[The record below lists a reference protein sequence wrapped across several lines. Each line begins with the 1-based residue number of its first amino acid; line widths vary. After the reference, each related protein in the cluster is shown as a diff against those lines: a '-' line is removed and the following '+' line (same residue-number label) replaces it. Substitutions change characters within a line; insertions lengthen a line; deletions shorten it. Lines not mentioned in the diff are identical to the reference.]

1 MPEVLTRTEIRKMAG
16 NAAYNRGKDIY
27 EYNEVLEFEVDM
39 NEDEEEEYINAVV
52 KGSGRKRYEVQG
64 VYNFLDETT
73 EMRCECPAYENYGN
87 ICKHCVAVLL
97 EYIDY
102 VDRREEGIDEF
113 PQKMSDEEWRK
124 IAGLDEEDLDE
135 TDELYDDEIAGLYDD
150 EYDKFVS
157 SLLQTIDRKIAAKE
171 MSKQTQAV
179 KRGDD
184 GVSKEEDNKKSK
196 NKQKVQK
203 KKPTVPTTPLMKQLL
218 TKQVEKRTLPMI
230 EEEVNGKVKLEP
242 HLKIWGS
249 EISLTFKIGITQMYV
264 LKNVRE
270 FYSNLQSHNFYTYGQ
285 KLKFTHY
292 LESFRE
298 EDRSLVKFIVNSYR
312 QNEGTR
318 YVRDYYSYYGSNT
331 HRELFLTAN
340 QLEEFILAIGE
351 RPFLGSIN
359 YEDEKWWQLTGEK
372 LPRELTIKGEA
383 EGIWLELKS
392 FFGIVGK
399 THNIYFY
406 NDKVYLSPI
415 NEQGELQEFIQCMAQ
430 LPDRKAYIEKQDV
443 PAFCRELL
451 PMLEANYKCKKEYF
465 LPSNYGVVPVEFEAY
480 LDAPQSDWVT
490 CKLEAIYDGKRY
502 NVFEHEKDKNF
513 RDLVSE
519 TAIEQLVMVYA
530 TSYDNKE
537 NLAVISDEEKIYEFL
552 STGIEKLREKAEVY
566 VSDKL
571 KRLVIKPAG
580 KVSVNISIEG
590 TTLQLSMLSEDMTNE
605 ELVELLS
612 KYKQK
617 RKFYRLKDG
626 SFIHIEGEDIE
637 TLAEMSQSLN
647 LSDKELKN
655 GTVEVPKYRALYL
668 NGQLK
673 EHPSIKA
680 VKNKAFK
687 ELVRHMKTVED
698 NDFEVPESLENILR
712 EYQKRGFL
720 WMKTLKHNGFGGIL
734 ADDMGL
740 GKTLQV
746 IAFLLSEQQE
756 AKEGTNLKTLIVCPA
771 SLVFNWKTEIE
782 KFAPE
787 LHVKMAV
794 GTAKQRE
801 GIINTLEERD
811 IVVTSYDLLKRD
823 MAFYEK
829 ITFGYEVI
837 DEGQYIKNHTT
848 QAAKAVKDIEAGF
861 KLALT
866 GTPIENRLS
875 ELWSI
880 FDYLMPGFLYPYTR
894 FKEQLEIPITQN
906 KDETATLRLQKMVQ
920 PFVLRRLKKEV
931 LTDLPDKL
939 EENKYATLEGEQQK
953 LYDAHVKKL
962 KIMLEKETEESF
974 KKTKIQVL
982 SELTRLRQICCE
994 PSLVYED
1001 YKSGSSKMD
1010 MCMEL
1015 VENAISSGHKILLFS
1030 QFTSMLDKIAARFKE
1045 EGISYFL
1052 LTGATSKEKR
1062 MEMVEKFNTDDTAVF
1077 CISLKAGGTG
1087 LNLTAADIVIH
1098 FDPWWNVAVQ
1108 NQATDRAHRIGQEN
1122 VVTVYKLIA
1131 KGTIEEKIVNIQ
1143 ELKKELADQI
1153 LSGEGMNTGSFT
1165 KEDLLEL
1172 LEE

>member
-1 MPEVLTRTEIRKMAG
+1 MITKKELREWAG
-16 NAAYNRGKDIY
+16 SAAYNKGRAIY
-27 EYNEVLEFEVDM
+27 EEGKILEFDVS
-39 NEDEEEEYINAVV
+39 EDDECEYINAVV
-52 KGSGRKRYEVQG
+52 KGSGRKRYEVEIT
-64 VYNFLDETT
+64 YDLIDESIDA
-73 EMRCECPAYENYGN
+73 RCECPAYESWGGM
-87 ICKHCVAVLL
+87 CKHCVAVIL
-97 EYIDY
+97 EYMDYIKTRRKNPQNSRSEMSFEEWCELTGLQNNHYNSNEAIIDG
-102 VDRREEGIDEF
+102 VTNSLEKLIEIMQDQI
-113 PQKMSDEEWRK
+113 PQKELRELQKQLDNRK
-124 IAGLDEEDLDE
+124 
-135 TDELYDDEIAGLYDD
+135 
-150 EYDKFVS
+150 
-157 SLLQTIDRKIAAKE
+157 AARVKE
-171 MSKQTQAV
+171 KNQA
-179 KRGDD
+179 
-184 GVSKEEDNKKSK
+184 
-196 NKQKVQK
+196 QK
-203 KKPTVPTTPLMKQLL
+203 KKPALSTTPVMKELL
-218 TKQVEKRTLPMI
+218 TKQVEKRTLPMVKEGI
-230 EEEVNGKVKLEP
+230 MGEVKLEP
-242 HLKIWGS
+242 HLRILGSKITLS
-249 EISLTFKIGITQMYV
+249 FKIGITQMYV
-264 LKNVRE
+264 LKSIRE
-270 FYSNLQSHNFYTYGQ
+270 FCEHIERHTAYAYGK
-285 KLKFTHY
+285 KLEFTHY

-298 EDRSLVKFIVNSYR
+298 EDRPLVKFILSAY
-312 QNEGTR
+312 QQEHGAKE
-318 YVRDYYSYYGSNT
+318 YYYYYGSSFQ
-331 HRELFLTAN
+331 RELDLTPS
-340 QLEEFILAIGE
+340 QLEEFILTMGE
-351 RPFLGSIN
+351 TPFLGTID
-359 YEDEKWWQLTGEK
+359 YEDEKCWQLTNEK

-383 EGIWLELKS
+383 EGIWIQLKY
-392 FFGIVGK
+392 FFGIVCK
-399 THNIYFY
+399 TQNIYFY
-406 NDKVYLSPI
+406 NNKVYLTPI
-415 NEQGELQEFIQCMAQ
+415 NEQSELQDFLHCMAQ
-430 LPDRKAYIEKQDV
+430 LSDRRAYLDKKDV
-443 PAFCRELL
+443 PTFCRELL
-451 PMLEANYKCKKEYF
+451 PMLEKYYKCNKEYF
-465 LPSNYGVVPVEFEAY
+465 LPSNYGVVPVEFEVY
-480 LDAPQSDWVT
+480 LDAPQKDWVT
-490 CKLEAIYDGKRY
+490 CKVEAIYDDKRY

-513 RDLVSE
+513 RDQVSE
-519 TAIEQLVMVYA
+519 TAIEQLIMAYA

-552 STGIEKLREKAEVY
+552 LNGIEKLREKAEVY

-571 KRLVIKPAG
+571 KRLAIRPAG
-580 KVSVNISIEG
+580 KVSVGISIDG
-590 TTLQLSMLSEDMTNE
+590 ATLQLSMLSEGMTNE

-617 RKFYRLKDG
+617 KKFYRLKDG
-626 SFIHIEGEDIE
+626 SFIHVEGEDIE
-637 TLAEMSQSLN
+637 TLAQMSQSLN
-647 LSDKELKN
+647 LSDKELKK
-655 GTVEVPKYRALYL
+655 GKVEVPKYRALYL
-668 NGQLK
+668 NSQLK

-698 NDFEVPESLENILR
+698 NDFEVPETLEDILR

-746 IAFLLSEQQE
+746 ITFLLSEHQE
-756 AKEGTNLKTLIVCPA
+756 AEEGSNLKTLIVCPA

-787 LHVKMAV
+787 LCVKMAV

-801 GIINTLEERD
+801 DMISQLGDRD
-811 IVVTSYDLLKRD
+811 IIVTSYDLLKRD

-829 ITFGYEVI
+829 VTFAYEVI
-837 DEGQYIKNHTT
+837 DEGQYIKNHMT
-848 QAAKAVKDIEAGF
+848 QAAKAVKDIQAGF

-894 FKEQLEIPITQN
+894 FKEQLEVPITQN
-906 KDETATLRLQKMVQ
+906 KDEAATLRLQKMVQ

-962 KIMLEKETEESF
+962 KIMLDKETEESF

-982 SELTRLRQICCE
+982 SELTKLRQICCD
-994 PSLVYED
+994 PSLIYED

-1015 VENAISSGHKILLFS
+1015 IENAISSGHKILLFS
-1030 QFTSMLDKIAARFKE
+1030 QFTSMLDKISARFKE
-1045 EGISYFL
+1045 EGISHFI

-1062 MEMVEKFNTDDTAVF
+1062 MEMVQSFNTDDTSVF

-1172 LEE
+1172 LEG

>member
-1 MPEVLTRTEIRKMAG
+1 MAKVLTKTELREWAG
-16 NAAYNRGKDIY
+16 SAAYNKGKNIY
-27 EYNEVLEFEVDM
+27 EDQKVLEFDVD
-39 NEDEEEEYINAVV
+39 EDDEKCYINAVV
-52 KGSGRKRYEVQG
+52 KGSGRNRYEVE
-64 VYNFLDETT
+64 VEHDFMDETL
-73 EMRCECPAYENYGN
+73 EARCECPAYESWGGM
-87 ICKHCVAVLL
+87 CKHCVAVIL
-97 EYIDY
+97 EYMDY
-102 VDRREEGIDEF
+102 IKACRKNPEKYGRG
-113 PQKMSDEEWRK
+113 MSYEEWCNVT
-124 IAGLDEEDLDE
+124 GLQNEHYSSNENFNN
-135 TDELYDDEIAGLYDD
+135 D
-150 EYDKFVS
+150 EYDQFVDTLLGMIQGKGVPEDFVKLGQQLEKHQANDTKKNKEVS
-157 SLLQTIDRKIAAKE
+157 SKP
-171 MSKQTQAV
+171 
-179 KRGDD
+179 
-184 GVSKEEDNKKSK
+184 
-196 NKQKVQK
+196 VQK
-203 KKPTVPTTPLMKQLL
+203 KKPALPTTPLMKQLL
-218 TKQVEKRTLPMI
+218 TKQVEKRTLPML
-230 EEEVNGKVKLEP
+230 EEDVNGKVKLEP
-242 HLKIWGS
+242 HLKIS
-249 EISLTFKIGITQMYV
+249 SSQISLTFKIGITQMYV
-264 LKNVRE
+264 LKNIRE
-270 FYSNLQSHNFYTYGQ
+270 FCLNLQEHKFYTYGQ

-292 LESFRE
+292 LESFSE
-298 EDRSLVKFIVNSYR
+298 EDRALVKFVMDTQR
-312 QNEGTR
+312 QNDGSR
-318 YVRDYYSYYGSNT
+318 QLLNYYGYYGSPQ
-331 HRELFLTAN
+331 RELFLTTA
-340 QLEEFILAIGE
+340 QLEEFVLAMGKN
-351 RPFLGSIN
+351 PFLGSIN
-359 YEDEKWWQLTGEK
+359 YEEEKWWQLTDEK

-392 FFGIVGK
+392 FFGFVGR
-399 THNIYFY
+399 TQNIYFY
-406 NDKVYLSPI
+406 NNKVYLSPI
-415 NEQGELQEFIQCMAQ
+415 NVQGQLQDFIQCMAQ
-430 LPDRKAYIEKQDV
+430 LDNRKAYIQKQDV

-451 PMLEANYKCKKEYF
+451 PMLEANYQCNKLNF
-465 LPSNYGVVPVEFEAY
+465 VPTSYGVVPVEFEVY

-490 CKLEAIYDGKRY
+490 CKLEAIYEGKRY
-502 NVFEHEKDKNF
+502 NVFEHDKDKNF
-513 RDLVSE
+513 RDRVSE
-519 TAIEQLVMVYA
+519 TAIEQLVMAYA

-552 STGIEKLREKAEVY
+552 SNGIEKLREKAEVY

-580 KVSVNISIEG
+580 KVSVGVSIEG
-590 TTLQLSMLSEDMTNE
+590 TTLQLSMLSDGMTNE

-626 SFIHIEGEDIE
+626 SFINIEGEDIE
-637 TLAEMSQSLN
+637 ILAEMSQSLN

-655 GTVEVPKYRALYL
+655 GIVEVPKYRALYL

-673 EHPSIKA
+673 EHPSIRA

-687 ELVRHMKTVED
+687 ELVRNMKTVED
-698 NDFEVPESLENILR
+698 NDFEVPESLDNILR

-746 IAFLLSEQQE
+746 ISFLLSEQQE
-756 AKEGTNLKTLIVCPA
+756 AGEDVNLKTLIVCPA

-787 LHVKMAV
+787 LSVKMAV

-801 GIINTLEERD
+801 GILNELENRD

-823 MAFYEK
+823 IAFYEK

-894 FKEQLEIPITQN
+894 FKEQLEIPITQE
-906 KDETATLRLQKMVQ
+906 KDEAATLRLQKMVQ

-962 KIMLEKETEESF
+962 KMMLEKETEESF
-974 KKTKIQVL
+974 KKAKIQVL

-1001 YKSGSSKMD
+1001 YKSGSSKME

-1030 QFTSMLDKIAARFKE
+1030 QFTSMLDKIAARFKK

-1062 MEMVEKFNTDDTAVF
+1062 MEMVEKFNTDDTSVF

-1172 LEE
+1172 LE

>member
-1 MPEVLTRTEIRKMAG
+1 MSKVLTKTELREWAG
-16 NAAYNRGKDIY
+16 SAAYNKGKNIY
-27 EYNEVLEFEVDM
+27 EDQKVLEFDVD
-39 NEDEEEEYINAVV
+39 EDDEKQYINAVV
-52 KGSGRKRYEVQG
+52 KGSGRKRYEVE
-64 VYNFLDETT
+64 VEYDFMDETLEAT
-73 EMRCECPAYENYGN
+73 CECPAYESWGGM
-87 ICKHCVAVLL
+87 CKHCVAVIL
-97 EYIDY
+97 EYMDY
-102 VDRREEGIDEF
+102 I
-113 PQKMSDEEWRK
+113 KTCRK
-124 IAGLDEEDLDE
+124 NPE
-135 TDELYDDEIAGLYDD
+135 
-150 EYDKFVS
+150 K
-157 SLLQTIDRKIAAKE
+157 KAAE
-171 MSKQTQAV
+171 
-179 KRGDD
+179 
-184 GVSKEEDNKKSK
+184 
-196 NKQKVQK
+196 K
-203 KKPTVPTTPLMKQLL
+203 KKPALPTTPLMKQLL
-218 TKQVEKRTLPMI
+218 AKQVEKRTLPML
-230 EEEVNGKVKLEP
+230 EEEINGKVKLEP
-242 HLKIWGS
+242 HLKIQNS

-264 LKNVRE
+264 LKNIRE
-270 FYSNLQSHNFYTYGQ
+270 FCLNLQEHKLYTYGQ
-285 KLKFTHY
+285 KLRFTHY
-292 LESFRE
+292 LESFSE
-298 EDRSLVKFIVNSYR
+298 EDRALVKFVVNAQR
-312 QNEGTR
+312 QNDSAR
-318 YVRDYYSYYGSNT
+318 QIRNYYGYYGSPQ
-331 HRELFLTAN
+331 RELFLTPH
-340 QLEEFILAIGE
+340 QLEEFILAMGE
-351 RPFLGSIN
+351 KPFLGAIN
-359 YEDEKWWQLTGEK
+359 YKDDKWWQLTDEK

-383 EGIWLELKS
+383 EGIWLEIKS
-392 FFGIVGK
+392 FFGVIGR
-399 THNIYFY
+399 TQNIYFY

-415 NEQGELQEFIQCMAQ
+415 NDQGELQDFIQCMSQ
-430 LPDRKAYIEKQDV
+430 LDDRKAYIEKQDV

-451 PMLEANYKCKKEYF
+451 PMLEANYQCKKKNF
-465 LPSNYGVVPVEFEAY
+465 VPTSYGVVPVEFEVY

-490 CKLEAIYDGKRY
+490 CKLEAIYEGKRY

-513 RDLVSE
+513 RDQVSE
-519 TAIEQLVMVYA
+519 TAIEQLVMAYA

-552 STGIEKLREKAEVY
+552 SNGMEKLREKAEVY

-580 KVSVNISIEG
+580 KVSVGVSIEG
-590 TTLQLSMLSEDMTNE
+590 TTLQLSMLSDGMTNE
-605 ELVELLS
+605 ELVDLLS

-626 SFIHIEGEDIE
+626 SFINIEGEDIE
-637 TLAEMSQSLN
+637 ILAEMSQSLN

-673 EHPSIKA
+673 EHPSIKT

-687 ELVRHMKTVED
+687 ELVRNMKTVED
-698 NDFEVPESLENILR
+698 NDFEVPESLDNILR

-746 IAFLLSEQQE
+746 ISFLLSEQQE
-756 AKEGTNLKTLIVCPA
+756 EGKDANLKTLIVCPA

-787 LHVKMAV
+787 LSVKIAV

-801 GIINTLEERD
+801 EIISHLEDKD

-823 MAFYEK
+823 IAFYEN
-829 ITFGYEVI
+829 IAFGYEVI
-837 DEGQYIKNHTT
+837 DEGQYIKNHNT
-848 QAAKAVKDIEAGF
+848 QAAKAVKDIQAGF

-906 KDETATLRLQKMVQ
+906 KDEAATLRLQKMVQ

-962 KIMLEKETEESF
+962 KMMLEKETEESF
-974 KKTKIQVL
+974 KKAKIQVL

-994 PSLVYED
+994 PSLIYED
-1001 YKSGSSKMD
+1001 YKSGSSKME

-1030 QFTSMLDKIAARFKE
+1030 QFTSMLDQIAARFKK

-1062 MEMVEKFNTDDTAVF
+1062 MEMVEKFNTDDTSVF

-1143 ELKKELADQI
+1143 EIKKELADQI

>member
-1 MPEVLTRTEIRKMAG
+1 MAKVLTKTELREWAG
-16 NAAYNRGKDIY
+16 SAAYNKGKNIY
-27 EYNEVLEFEVDM
+27 EDQKVLEFDID
-39 NEDEEEEYINAVV
+39 EDDEKCYINAVV
-52 KGSGRKRYEVQG
+52 KGSGRNRYEVE
-64 VYNFLDETT
+64 VEHDFMDETL
-73 EMRCECPAYENYGN
+73 EARCECPAYESWGGM
-87 ICKHCVAVLL
+87 CKHCVAVIL
-97 EYIDY
+97 EYMDY
-102 VDRREEGIDEF
+102 IKACRKNPEKYGRG
-113 PQKMSDEEWRK
+113 MSYEEWCNVT
-124 IAGLDEEDLDE
+124 GLQNEHYSSNENFNN
-135 TDELYDDEIAGLYDD
+135 D
-150 EYDKFVS
+150 EYDQFVDTLLGMIQGKGVPEDFVKLGQQLEKHQANDTKKNKEVS
-157 SLLQTIDRKIAAKE
+157 SKP
-171 MSKQTQAV
+171 
-179 KRGDD
+179 
-184 GVSKEEDNKKSK
+184 
-196 NKQKVQK
+196 VQK
-203 KKPTVPTTPLMKQLL
+203 KKPALPTTPLMKQLL
-218 TKQVEKRTLPMI
+218 TKQVEKRTLPML
-230 EEEVNGKVKLEP
+230 EEEVTGKVKLEP
-242 HLKIWGS
+242 HLKIS
-249 EISLTFKIGITQMYV
+249 SSQISLTFKIGITQMYV
-264 LKNVRE
+264 LKNIRE
-270 FYSNLQSHNFYTYGQ
+270 FCLNLQEHKFYTYGQ

-292 LESFRE
+292 LESFSE
-298 EDRSLVKFIVNSYR
+298 EDRALVKFVMDTQR
-312 QNEGTR
+312 QNDGSR
-318 YVRDYYSYYGSNT
+318 QLLNYYGYYGSPQ
-331 HRELFLTAN
+331 RELFLTTA
-340 QLEEFILAIGE
+340 QLEEFVLAMGKN
-351 RPFLGSIN
+351 PFLGSIN
-359 YEDEKWWQLTGEK
+359 YEEEKWWQLTDEK

-392 FFGIVGK
+392 FFGFVGR
-399 THNIYFY
+399 TQNIYFY
-406 NDKVYLSPI
+406 NNKVYLSPI
-415 NEQGELQEFIQCMAQ
+415 NVQGQLQDFIQCMAQ
-430 LPDRKAYIEKQDV
+430 LDNRKAYIQKQDV

-451 PMLEANYKCKKEYF
+451 PMLEANYQCNKLNF
-465 LPSNYGVVPVEFEAY
+465 VPTSYGVVPVEFEVY

-490 CKLEAIYDGKRY
+490 CKLEAIYEGKRY
-502 NVFEHEKDKNF
+502 NVFEHDKDKNF
-513 RDLVSE
+513 RDRVSE
-519 TAIEQLVMVYA
+519 TAIEQLVMAYA

-552 STGIEKLREKAEVY
+552 SNGIEKLREKAEVY

-580 KVSVNISIEG
+580 KVSVGVSIEG
-590 TTLQLSMLSEDMTNE
+590 TTLQLSMLSDGMTNE

-626 SFIHIEGEDIE
+626 SFINIEGEDIE
-637 TLAEMSQSLN
+637 ILAEMSQSLN

-655 GTVEVPKYRALYL
+655 GIVEVPKYRALYL

-673 EHPSIKA
+673 EHPSIRA

-687 ELVRHMKTVED
+687 ELVRNMKTVED
-698 NDFEVPESLENILR
+698 NDFEVPESLDNILR

-746 IAFLLSEQQE
+746 ISFLLSEQQE
-756 AKEGTNLKTLIVCPA
+756 AGEDVNLKTLIVCPA

-787 LHVKMAV
+787 LSVKMAV

-801 GIINTLEERD
+801 GILNELENRD

-823 MAFYEK
+823 IAFYEK

-894 FKEQLEIPITQN
+894 FKEQLEIPITQE
-906 KDETATLRLQKMVQ
+906 KDEAATLRLQKMVQ

-962 KIMLEKETEESF
+962 KMMLEKETEESF
-974 KKTKIQVL
+974 KKAKIQVL

-1001 YKSGSSKMD
+1001 YKSGSSKME

-1030 QFTSMLDKIAARFKE
+1030 QFTSMLDQIAARFKK

-1062 MEMVEKFNTDDTAVF
+1062 MEMVEKFNTDDTSVF

-1172 LEE
+1172 LE

>member
-1 MPEVLTRTEIRKMAG
+1 MITKTQLRDWAG
-16 NAAYNRGKDIY
+16 SAAYNKGKNIY
-27 EYNEVLEFEVDM
+27 EDQKVLEFDVD
-39 NEDEEEEYINAVV
+39 EDDESEYIKALV
-52 KGSGRKRYEVQG
+52 KGSGRKRYEVEV
-64 VYNFLDETT
+64 VYDFMDGSIEAK
-73 EMRCECPAYENYGN
+73 CECPAYESWGG
-87 ICKHCVAVLL
+87 ICKHCVAVIL
-97 EYIDY
+97 EYMDY
-102 VDRREEGIDEF
+102 VKARRKNPEKFGRGMSYGEWCDLIGSQNEHFSSNETFDNEEYDQFVNALIAEMAMKGEIQPKDLIELK
-113 PQKMSDEEWRK
+113 QQIEKYQENVIEKKKAAQSK
-124 IAGLDEEDLDE
+124 IA
-135 TDELYDDEIAGLYDD
+135 
-150 EYDKFVS
+150 
-157 SLLQTIDRKIAAKE
+157 Q
-171 MSKQTQAV
+171 
-179 KRGDD
+179 
-184 GVSKEEDNKKSK
+184 KKA
-196 NKQKVQK
+196 VQK
-203 KKPTVPTTPLMKQLL
+203 KKPAQPTTPLMKQLL

-230 EEEVNGKVKLEP
+230 EEGLNGKVKLEP
-242 HLKIWGS
+242 HLKIWG
-249 EISLTFKIGITQMYV
+249 EKITLTFKIGITQMYV
-264 LKNVRE
+264 LKNIRE
-270 FYSNLQSHNFYTYGQ
+270 FCEHIENHTFYEYGQ
-285 KLKFTHY
+285 KLKFMHY
-292 LESFRE
+292 LEAFGE
-298 EDRSLVKFIVNSYR
+298 EDRTLAKFIMNCYK
-312 QNEGTR
+312 QNESARQVG
-318 YVRDYYSYYGSNT
+318 SYYGYYGST
-331 HRELFLTAN
+331 AQRELDLTVS
-340 QLEEFILAIGE
+340 QLEEFIMTVGE
-351 RPFLGSIN
+351 RPFLGAVN
-359 YEDEKWWQLTGEK
+359 FEEERWWQLTNEK
-372 LPRELTIKGEA
+372 LPRELNIKGEA
-383 EGIWLELKS
+383 EGIWISLKY
-392 FFGIVGK
+392 FFGIIGK
-399 THNIYFY
+399 TQNIYFY
-406 NDKVYLSPI
+406 NNKVYLIPI
-415 NEQGELQEFIQCMAQ
+415 NEQAELQDFIQCMAQ
-430 LPDRKAYIEKQDV
+430 LPDRRAYIEKKDV

-451 PMLEANYKCKKEYF
+451 PMLEQHYKCKKEYF
-465 LPSNYGVVPVEFEAY
+465 LPINYGVVPVEFEVY
-480 LDAPQSDWVT
+480 LDAPQPDWVT
-490 CKLEAIYDGKRY
+490 CKVEAVYDDKRY

-513 RDLVSE
+513 RDQVSE
-519 TAIEQLVMVYA
+519 TVIEQLVMAYA
-530 TSYDNKE
+530 TSYDTKE

-552 STGIEKLREKAEVY
+552 STGIEKIRKKAEVY
-566 VSDKL
+566 ISDKL
-571 KRLVIKPAG
+571 KRLVIRPAG
-580 KVSVNISIEG
+580 KVSVSVSIDG
-590 TTLQLSMLSEDMTNE
+590 ATLQLSMLSEGMSNE

-626 SFIHIEGEDIE
+626 SFINIEGEDIE

-647 LSDKELKN
+647 LSDKELKK
-655 GTVEVPKYRALYL
+655 GKVEVPKYRALYL
-668 NGQLK
+668 NNELK
-673 EHPSIKA
+673 DHPSIKA

-698 NDFEVPESLENILR
+698 NDFEVPESLENVLR

-746 IAFLLSEQQE
+746 ITFLLSEYKE
-756 AKEGTNLKTLIVCPA
+756 AEEGSNLKTLIVCPA

-787 LHVKMAV
+787 LKVKMVV

-801 GIINTLEERD
+801 EILGQLENRD
-811 IVVTSYDLLKRD
+811 ILVTSYDLLKRD
-823 MAFYEK
+823 MDFYDEM
-829 ITFGYEVI
+829 TFAYEVI
-837 DEGQYIKNHTT
+837 DEGQYIKNHNT
-848 QAAKAVKDIEAGF
+848 QAAKAVKDIQAGF
-861 KLALT
+861 KIALT

-894 FKEQLEIPITQN
+894 FKEQLEIPITQS
-906 KDETATLRLQKMVQ
+906 KDEAATLRLQKMVQ

-1001 YKSGSSKMD
+1001 YKEGSAKLD

-1062 MEMVEKFNTDDTAVF
+1062 MEMVEQFNKDDTSVF

-1131 KGTIEEKIVNIQ
+1131 KGTIEEKIINIQ

-1172 LEE
+1172 LSDSID